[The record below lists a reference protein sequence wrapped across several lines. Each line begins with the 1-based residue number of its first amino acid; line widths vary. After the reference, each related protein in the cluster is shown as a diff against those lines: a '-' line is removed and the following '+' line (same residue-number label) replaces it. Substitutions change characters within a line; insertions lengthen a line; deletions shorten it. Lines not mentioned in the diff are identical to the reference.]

1 MDKAFIAKRSQEK
14 LVATEAAIDA
24 ALIETTQLLAD
35 LLQARAD
42 LGAPVSFADDVQVKL
57 TEAVAALSSART
69 LMGQVHSGLEE
80 AALRLGIR
88 PRMGG
93 PYRKNQFD
101 RLRLED
107 EADRNV
113 A

>member
-35 LLQARAD
+35 LLKARAEV
-42 LGAPVSFADDVQVKL
+42 GAPVNFADDVQIKL
-57 TEAVAALSSART
+57 TDAIAALSSART
-69 LMGQVHSGLEE
+69 AMVGAHAGLAD
-80 AALRLGIR
+80 AALRLGMRSVMI
-88 PRMGG
+88 G
-93 PYRKNQFD
+93 PYY
-101 RLRLED
+101 
-107 EADRNV
+107 ADRFRLQQDEDRRSV

>member
-1 MDKAFIAKRSQEK
+1 MDKAFIAKRTQEK
-14 LVATEAAIDA
+14 LVATEAAIDL

-35 LLQARAD
+35 LLQARSD
-42 LGAPVSFADDVQVKL
+42 LGAPVAFADDVQIKL

-69 LMGQVHSGLEE
+69 TMGKVHSGLEE
-80 AALRLGIR
+80 AALRLGMR

-93 PYRKNQFD
+93 IYFKKDFRMV
-101 RLRLED
+101 D
-107 EADRNV
+107 ENERIV

>member
-1 MDKAFIAKRSQEK
+1 MDKVFIAKRTQEK

-24 ALIETTQLLAD
+24 ALIESTQLLAD
-35 LLQARAD
+35 LLKARAE
-42 LGAPVSFADDVQVKL
+42 LGAPVDFADDVQVKL

-69 LMGQVHSGLEE
+69 TMGHVHSGLEK

-88 PRMGG
+88 RPMMG
-93 PYRKNQFD
+93 PVPTWKIPPLLQD
-101 RLRLED
+101 ED
-107 EADRNV
+107 QRSV

>member
-35 LLQARAD
+35 LLKARAEV
-42 LGAPVSFADDVQVKL
+42 GAPVNFADDVQIKL

-69 LMGQVHSGLEE
+69 AMVGAHAGLAD
-80 AALRLGIR
+80 AALRLGMR
-88 PRMGG
+88 SVMVG
-93 PYRKNQFD
+93 PYYAHNF
-101 RLRLED
+101 RLQEKED
-107 EADRNV
+107 SRAV

>member
-35 LLQARAD
+35 LIQARSD
-42 LGAPVSFADDVQVKL
+42 LGAPLAFADEVQVKL
-57 TEAVAALSSART
+57 TEAITALSSART
-69 LMGQVHSGLEE
+69 TMVGVHSGLVE
-80 AALRLGIR
+80 AALRLGLR
-88 PRMGG
+88 LRMVG
-93 PYRKNQFD
+93 PYNKENFKLQQD
-101 RLRLED
+101 ED
-107 EADRNV
+107 ERVV

>member
-35 LLQARAD
+35 LLKARAEV
-42 LGAPVSFADDVQVKL
+42 GAPVNFADDVQIKL

-69 LMGQVHSGLEE
+69 SMVGVHAGLAD
-80 AALRLGIR
+80 AALRLGMRSVMI
-88 PRMGG
+88 G
-93 PYRKNQFD
+93 PYCIDNF
-101 RLRLED
+101 RLKQD
-107 EADRNV
+107 EGQRSV

>member
-1 MDKAFIAKRSQEK
+1 MDKAFIAKRSQEQ

-35 LLQARAD
+35 LLKARAEV
-42 LGAPVSFADDVQVKL
+42 GAPVNFADDVQIKL
-57 TEAVAALSSART
+57 TDAVTALSAART
-69 LMGQVHSGLEE
+69 AMGGVHSGLVE

-88 PRMGG
+88 PRMIG
-93 PYRKNQFD
+93 PYCADSF
-101 RLRLED
+101 RLQQD
-107 EADRNV
+107 ENHRSV

>member
-1 MDKAFIAKRSQEK
+1 MDKAFIAKRTQEK

-35 LLQARAD
+35 LLQARSE
-42 LGAPVSFADDVQVKL
+42 LGAPVAFADDVQVKL

-69 LMGQVHSGLEE
+69 TMGQVHSGLEE

-88 PRMGG
+88 HRMVG
-93 PYRKNQFD
+93 PYRKSDFD
-101 RLRLED
+101 LFLAD
-107 EADRNV
+107 EQRNV

>member
-35 LLQARAD
+35 LLQARSD

-69 LMGQVHSGLEE
+69 TMGVVHSGLEE

-88 PRMGG
+88 PRMIG
-93 PYRKNQFD
+93 PYRKSDF
-101 RLRLED
+101 RLQANESERS
-107 EADRNV
+107 V

>member
-24 ALIETTQLLAD
+24 ALIETTQLLAE
-35 LLQARAD
+35 LIQARSE
-42 LGAPVSFADDVQVKL
+42 LGAPMAFADDVQVKL
-57 TEAVAALSSART
+57 TEAITALSSART
-69 LMGQVHSGLEE
+69 TMGGVHSGLVE

-88 PRMGG
+88 PRMVG
-93 PYRKNQFD
+93 PYCIDSF
-101 RLRLED
+101 RLQQDED
-107 EADRNV
+107 HRSV

>member
-35 LLQARAD
+35 LLKARAEV
-42 LGAPVSFADDVQVKL
+42 GAPVNFADDVQIKL

-69 LMGQVHSGLEE
+69 SMVGVHAGLAD
-80 AALRLGIR
+80 AALRLGMRSVMI
-88 PRMGG
+88 G
-93 PYRKNQFD
+93 PYCMDNF
-101 RLRLED
+101 RLRQD
-107 EADRNV
+107 EGQRSV

>member
-35 LLQARAD
+35 LIQARAD
-42 LGAPVSFADDVQVKL
+42 LGAPVAFADDVQVKL

-69 LMGQVHSGLEE
+69 TMGKVHSGLEE

-88 PRMGG
+88 PRMIG
-93 PYRKNQFD
+93 PYFKRDF
-101 RLRLED
+101 RLHDDQAERT
-107 EADRNV
+107 V

>member
-35 LLQARAD
+35 LLKARAEV
-42 LGAPVSFADDVQVKL
+42 GAPVNFADDVQIKL

-69 LMGQVHSGLEE
+69 SMVGVHAGLAE
-80 AALRLGIR
+80 AALRLGMRSVMI
-88 PRMGG
+88 G
-93 PYRKNQFD
+93 PYCMDNF
-101 RLRLED
+101 RLRQD
-107 EADRNV
+107 EGQRSV

>member
-1 MDKAFIAKRSQEK
+1 MDKAFIAKRTQEK
-14 LVATEAAIDA
+14 LVATEAAIDL

-42 LGAPVSFADDVQVKL
+42 LGAPVAFADDVQVKL
-57 TEAVAALSSART
+57 TETVAALSSART
-69 LMGQVHSGLEE
+69 AMGVVHSGLEE

-88 PRMGG
+88 HRMAG
-93 PYRKNQFD
+93 PYRKKDFE
-101 RLRLED
+101 LFLSGD
-107 EADRNV
+107 ERNV

>member
-1 MDKAFIAKRSQEK
+1 QEK

-35 LLQARAD
+35 LLQARSD
-42 LGAPVSFADDVQVKL
+42 LGAPVAFADDVQVKL

-69 LMGQVHSGLEE
+69 TMGQVHSGLEE

-88 PRMGG
+88 PRMVG
-93 PYRKNQFD
+93 PYNKDAFKLQ
-101 RLRLED
+101 ED
-107 EADRNV
+107 NDQRIV

>member
-1 MDKAFIAKRSQEK
+1 MDKAFIAKRAQEK

-35 LLQARAD
+35 LIQARSD
-42 LGAPVSFADDVQVKL
+42 LGAPVAFADDVQVKL
-57 TEAVAALSSART
+57 TEAVSALSSART
-69 LMGQVHSGLEE
+69 SMGHVHSGLIE

-88 PRMGG
+88 TRMVG
-93 PYRKNQFD
+93 PYCPD
-101 RLRLED
+101 RFRLQQDED
-107 EADRNV
+107 QRSV

>member
-1 MDKAFIAKRSQEK
+1 MDKAFIAKRTQEK
-14 LVATEAAIDA
+14 LVATEAAIDL

-35 LLQARAD
+35 LLQARTD
-42 LGAPVSFADDVQVKL
+42 LGAPVAFADDVQIKL

-69 LMGQVHSGLEE
+69 TMGKVHSGLEE

-88 PRMGG
+88 HRMGG
-93 PYRKNQFD
+93 TYFKKDF
-101 RLRLED
+101 RLSD
-107 EADRNV
+107 ENERIV

>member
-1 MDKAFIAKRSQEK
+1 MDKAFIAKRTQEK

-35 LLQARAD
+35 LLQARSD
-42 LGAPVSFADDVQVKL
+42 LGALVAFADDVQVKL

-69 LMGQVHSGLEE
+69 TMGQVHSGLEE

-93 PYRKNQFD
+93 FLPKGSAEW
-101 RLRLED
+101 RLPPEEQRV
-107 EADRNV
+107 V

>member
-35 LLQARAD
+35 LLKARAEV
-42 LGAPVSFADDVQVKL
+42 GAPVNFADDVQIKL
-57 TEAVAALSSART
+57 TDAIAALSSART
-69 LMGQVHSGLEE
+69 AMVGAHAGLAD
-80 AALRLGIR
+80 AALRLGMRSVMI
-88 PRMGG
+88 G
-93 PYRKNQFD
+93 PYYSNDFRLQEKKSD
-101 RLRLED
+101 R
-107 EADRNV
+107 AV

>member
-1 MDKAFIAKRSQEK
+1 MDKAFIAKRTQEK

-35 LLQARAD
+35 LLKARGEVD
-42 LGAPVSFADDVQVKL
+42 VPVTFADDVQVKL

-69 LMGQVHSGLEE
+69 AMGGVHAGLAE
-80 AALRLGIR
+80 AAMRLGIR
-88 PRMGG
+88 SVMVG
-93 PYRKNQFD
+93 PYYADRF
-101 RLRLED
+101 RLRQDED
-107 EADRNV
+107 QRTV

>member
-1 MDKAFIAKRSQEK
+1 MDKAFIAKRTQEK
-14 LVATEAAIDA
+14 LVATEAAIDL

-42 LGAPVSFADDVQVKL
+42 LGAPVAFADDVQVKL
-57 TEAVAALSSART
+57 TETVAALSSART
-69 LMGQVHSGLEE
+69 AMGVVHSGLEE

-88 PRMGG
+88 HRMGG
-93 PYRKNQFD
+93 PYRKKDFE
-101 RLRLED
+101 LFLSGE
-107 EADRNV
+107 ERNV

>member
-35 LLQARAD
+35 LIQARAD
-42 LGAPVSFADDVQVKL
+42 LGASVNFGNDVQVKL
-57 TEAVAALSSART
+57 TEAVSALSSART
-69 LMGQVHSGLEE
+69 AMGEVHSGLIE

-88 PRMGG
+88 TRMVG
-93 PYRKNQFD
+93 PYCHDKF
-101 RLRLED
+101 RLQQDED
-107 EADRNV
+107 QRSV

>member
-1 MDKAFIAKRSQEK
+1 MDKAFIAKRTQEK
-14 LVATEAAIDA
+14 LVATESAIDL

-42 LGAPVSFADDVQVKL
+42 LGAPVAFADDVQVKL

-69 LMGQVHSGLEE
+69 TMGLVHSGLEE

-88 PRMGG
+88 HRMAGVL
-93 PYRKNQFD
+93 RKKDFEFFLAGEE
-101 RLRLED
+101 RH
-107 EADRNV
+107 V

>member
-35 LLQARAD
+35 LLKARAEV
-42 LGAPVSFADDVQVKL
+42 GAPVNFADDVQIKL
-57 TEAVAALSSART
+57 TDAVTALSAART
-69 LMGQVHSGLEE
+69 AMGGVHSGLVE

-88 PRMGG
+88 PRMIG
-93 PYRKNQFD
+93 PYCADSF
-101 RLRLED
+101 RLQQD
-107 EADRNV
+107 ENHRSV

>member
-42 LGAPVSFADDVQVKL
+42 LGASVNFANDVQVKL

-69 LMGQVHSGLEE
+69 SMGQAHSGLEE
-80 AALRLGIR
+80 AALRLGVR
-88 PRMGG
+88 TRMAG
-93 PYRKNQFD
+93 PLRKDTFD
-101 RLRLED
+101 RLKLSD

>member
-35 LLQARAD
+35 LLKARAEV
-42 LGAPVSFADDVQVKL
+42 GAPVNFADDVQIKL

-69 LMGQVHSGLEE
+69 AMGHVHLGLVE

-88 PRMGG
+88 TRMAG
-93 PYRKNQFD
+93 PFCMDKF
-101 RLRLED
+101 RLQQDED
-107 EADRNV
+107 QRSV

>member
-1 MDKAFIAKRSQEK
+1 MDKAFIAKRTQEK
-14 LVATEAAIDA
+14 LVATESAIDL

-42 LGAPVSFADDVQVKL
+42 LGAPVAFADDVQVKL

-69 LMGQVHSGLEE
+69 TMGLVHSGLEE

-93 PYRKNQFD
+93 PYFKKDFRMS
-101 RLRLED
+101 D
-107 EADRNV
+107 ENERIV

>member
-1 MDKAFIAKRSQEK
+1 MDKVLIAKRTQEK
-14 LVATEAAIDA
+14 LVATESAIDL

-35 LLQARAD
+35 LLQARSD

-57 TEAVAALSSART
+57 TETIAALSSART

-80 AALRLGIR
+80 AALRLGMR
-88 PRMGG
+88 PRMAGM
-93 PYRKNQFD
+93 YRKNAFD
-101 RLRLED
+101 LFLAVEERH
-107 EADRNV
+107 V

>member
-35 LLQARAD
+35 LIQARSD
-42 LGAPVSFADDVQVKL
+42 LGAPVAFADDVQVKL

-69 LMGQVHSGLEE
+69 TMGKVHSGLEE

-88 PRMGG
+88 HRLGG
-93 PYRKNQFD
+93 PYRKKDFE
-101 RLRLED
+101 LFLSGD
-107 EADRNV
+107 ERHV

>member
-1 MDKAFIAKRSQEK
+1 MEKAFIAKRSQEK

-35 LLQARAD
+35 LIQARSD
-42 LGAPVSFADDVQVKL
+42 LGAPVAFANDVQVKL

-69 LMGQVHSGLEE
+69 TMAQVHSGLEE

-88 PRMGG
+88 HRMIG
-93 PYRKNQFD
+93 PYRKSDF
-101 RLRLED
+101 RLQVEESERS
-107 EADRNV
+107 V

>member
-35 LLQARAD
+35 LLKARAEV
-42 LGAPVSFADDVQVKL
+42 GAPVNFADDVQIKL

-69 LMGQVHSGLEE
+69 SMVGVHAGLAE
-80 AALRLGIR
+80 AALRLGMR
-88 PRMGG
+88 SVMVG
-93 PYRKNQFD
+93 PYCIDNF
-101 RLRLED
+101 RLKQD
-107 EADRNV
+107 EGQRSV

>member
-35 LLQARAD
+35 LLKARAEV
-42 LGAPVSFADDVQVKL
+42 GAPVNFADDVQIKL

-69 LMGQVHSGLEE
+69 SMVGVHAGLAD
-80 AALRLGIR
+80 AALRLGMR
-88 PRMGG
+88 SVMVG
-93 PYRKNQFD
+93 PYCIDNF
-101 RLRLED
+101 RLKQD
-107 EADRNV
+107 EGQRSV

>member
-1 MDKAFIAKRSQEK
+1 MDKAFIAKRTQEK
-14 LVATEAAIDA
+14 LIATEAAIDL

-42 LGAPVSFADDVQVKL
+42 LGAPVAFADDVQVKL
-57 TEAVAALSSART
+57 TETVAALSSART
-69 LMGQVHSGLEE
+69 AMGLVHSGLEE

-88 PRMGG
+88 HRLGG
-93 PYRKNQFD
+93 PYRKKDFE
-101 RLRLED
+101 LFLSGD
-107 EADRNV
+107 ERHV